1 MAAGLP
7 PRRRRTKVFI
17 ANGKPDMIAL
27 AGIAMAMQT
36 APRAHRASVGMREN
50 APERDKDRILKR
62 RGFAL

>member
-7 PRRRRTKVFI
+7 PRRRRTKAFI

-36 APRAHRASVGMREN
+36 APHARN
-50 APERDKDRILKR
+50 ARQ
-62 RGFAL
+62 